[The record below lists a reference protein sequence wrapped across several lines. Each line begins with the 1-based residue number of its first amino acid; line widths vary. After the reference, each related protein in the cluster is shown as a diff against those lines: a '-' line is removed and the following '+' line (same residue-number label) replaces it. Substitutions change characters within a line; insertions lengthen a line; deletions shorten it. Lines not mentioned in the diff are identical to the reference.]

1 MRLANPRSTEG
12 CCREAADG
20 PPTRAAAASRSLT
33 GAAAR
38 PTSGFPGQLRRNRRV
53 SHFRADRFEQRFD
66 PALRDSTRD
75 EDDAAAA
82 IIRRPTLEPG
92 GRVKDVLDAVDHRRP
107 LRALRN
113 VHDAL
118 EAQQTAPPI
127 LAEPFEK

>member
-1 MRLANPRSTEG
+1 MRKWWPQSLVLAG
-12 CCREAADG
+12 CVL
-20 PPTRAAAASRSLT
+20 AASRASS
-33 GAAAR
+33 GRQPVAHGHGSAA
-38 PTSGFPGQLRRNRRV
+38 TSGFPGQLRRNRRV

-107 LRALRN
+107 VGALRN

-118 EAQQTAPPI
+118 EPQQIGAAM
-127 LAEPFEK
+127 LGERFEK

>member
-12 CCREAADG
+12 CCRQAADG

-38 PTSGFPGQLRRNRRV
+38 PTSGFPGQSRRNRRV

-66 PALRDSTRD
+66 PALTNSTRD

-82 IIRRPTLEPG
+82 IIPPPPLEPPG
-92 GRVKDVLDAVDHRRP
+92 PATNLLHPVDHPRP
-107 LRALRN
+107 
-113 VHDAL
+113 
-118 EAQQTAPPI
+118 PP
-127 LAEPFEK
+127 